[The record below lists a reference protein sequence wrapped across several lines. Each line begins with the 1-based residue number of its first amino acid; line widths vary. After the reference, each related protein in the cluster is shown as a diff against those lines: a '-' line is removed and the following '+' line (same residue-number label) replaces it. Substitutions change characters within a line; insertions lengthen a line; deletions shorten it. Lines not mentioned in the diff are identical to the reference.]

1 MSTTSYA
8 VLAKARAKYG
18 KFLTERDYTNIL
30 ACQSVAEVMVYL
42 KSHTHYASVLS
53 EVNERDVHR
62 GRLELLLRQYLFD
75 EFDTLCR
82 YDSSVSVGFSQY
94 YVEKTEVEQ
103 IIRFLLLYLH
113 SS

>member
-18 KFLTERDYTNIL
+18 KFLTERDYSNIL

-103 IIRFLLLYLH
+103 IIRFLVLLN
-113 SS
+113 SN